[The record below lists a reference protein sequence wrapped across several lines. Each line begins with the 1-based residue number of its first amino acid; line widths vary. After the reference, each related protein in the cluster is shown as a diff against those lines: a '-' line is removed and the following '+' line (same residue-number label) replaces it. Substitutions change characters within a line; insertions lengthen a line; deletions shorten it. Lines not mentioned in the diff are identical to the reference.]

1 MEEFPLVRPAIR
13 SNTATHSTS
22 RAFAAVSSSIALAC
36 AAITT
41 SRDPHDPHPNIGG
54 GGSGTQT

>member
-1 MEEFPLVRPAIR
+1 MEEFPLLRPAIR
-13 SNTATHSTS
+13 SNAVTRSTS

-36 AAITT
+36 AAITM
-41 SRDPHDPHPNIGG
+41 SREPHDSHPGVGG